1 MANLLN
7 NIIANQPIT
16 PTKKEVFPEFS
27 TESKGKVEPMADKGR
42 LLPSRIFGSPIEY
55 AKDLKQDIVNIGR
68 AATGKAND
76 HELGRINDVAMKL
89 GSLALATYLFSKGHI
104 AKNKAM
110 EFIGVGTFFGSMA
123 LWPKLAIQL
132 PIKLRTGV
140 DVHQKYEDSQGR
152 KKMMFQDPQYDLTD
166 LYSREDLDRIG
177 KKMGVSE
184 DLPDR
189 DSFIKQRAKKT
200 ATQANTLWMMTAGF
214 ATPVMS
220 ALLCNRLEKP
230 VEKALSFLKLKQTE
244 ASIKNG
250 IKFNALTE
258 SRQKADVKR
267 LEKFLNA
274 HANDTVD
281 DELIKQ
287 LTTELTTSK
296 RYKVDP
302 EFIKALQSS
311 LGKFKGNGEVDVDK
325 FKLAIID
332 ALSDEKNADSIAD
345 LVRNSD
351 LTEVI
356 KNLDA
361 DEITESITQDR
372 KLARKISKAVEKALE
387 NPVTSTTAKKLSE
400 ISTEIKNIQAATIK
414 YFDKKSILEKYIDA
428 RVAKKADSYIAEQW
442 GAVGEKLLKTLKFSQ
457 AELKQI
463 ADGNLEIFYD
473 KLQKVAKNETK
484 FNTMFKDIL
493 KMIDKYNQNIGENFK
508 NTVSKN
514 AQGLSQEA
522 ARTFRKL
529 GLTEVADTI
538 SASRKTLQGS
548 VANTMTQFAINR
560 PTGAEATFFR
570 ILHACDTINNKSY
583 ASLSGDI
590 DNAFTRAGRE
600 IPPNIKEIK
609 ELCKNIT
616 TSASMSDHTEKF
628 RDIIKNYD
636 DYRIIMDVL
645 YGNDT
650 RVAQLRKQEL
660 EKLIGN
666 KETVARILKPFEDYK
681 SSYRAM
687 IANCE
692 NKITPE
698 LERYK
703 ASGETIVTNAAKRND
718 VIGKTLEDTIKDLA
732 STAFNSKKWMKMFGG
747 TMAILTGV
755 TLVAGLALGQKSK
768 MEKQVEAESK
778 K

>member
-16 PTKKEVFPEFS
+16 PTKKDVFPEFS
-27 TESKGKVEPMADKGR
+27 TEAKGKVEPMADKGR

-55 AKDLKQDIVNIGR
+55 AKDLKQDVINIGR

-89 GSLALATYLFSKGHI
+89 GSLALATYLCSKGHI

-132 PIKLRTGV
+132 PVKLRTGV

-184 DLPDR
+184 NLPDR

-230 VEKALSFLKLKQTE
+230 VEKALSFINLKQTE
-244 ASIKNG
+244 ASLKDG
-250 IKFNALTE
+250 IKFNALTQ

-267 LEKFLNA
+267 LEKFLKA

-287 LTTELTTSK
+287 LTTELTSSK

-311 LGKFKGNGEVDVDK
+311 LGKYKGGSEIDVDK
-325 FKLAIID
+325 FKLALIE
-332 ALSDEKNADSIAD
+332 ALSEERGADKISD
-345 LVRNSD
+345 LIKNSD

-356 KNLDA
+356 KTLDA
-361 DEITESITQDR
+361 DEITASITQN
-372 KLARKISKAVEKALE
+372 KKYSQKINEAVERALE
-387 NPVTSTTAKKLSE
+387 NPITLKTTRKLSE
-400 ISTEIKNIQAATIK
+400 ISIEIKNIQAATMK

-442 GAVGEKLLKTLKFSQ
+442 GDVGEKLLKTLNFSQ
-457 AELKQI
+457 SELKQI
-463 ADGNLEIFYD
+463 ADGNLEIFYER
-473 KLQKVAKNETK
+473 LQKVASNKTK
-484 FNTMFKDIL
+484 FNTMFRDIL
-493 KMIDKYNQNIGENFK
+493 NMIDKYNQKIGPNFK
-508 NTVSKN
+508 DTVSKN

-548 VANTMTQFAINR
+548 VANTVTQFAINR

-583 ASLSGDI
+583 ARLSGDI
-590 DNAFTRAGRE
+590 DDAFTKAGRE
-600 IPPNIKEIK
+600 IPANIKEIK

-628 RDIIKNYD
+628 RDIIKNHD

-650 RVAQLRKQEL
+650 QVAHLRKEEL
-660 EKLIGN
+660 GKLIGN
-666 KETVARILKPFEDYK
+666 KETVDRILKPFEEYK

-692 NKITPE
+692 NNITPE
-698 LERYK
+698 LARYK
-703 ASGETIVTNAAKRND
+703 ASGETIVANASKRND
-718 VIGKTLEDTIKDLA
+718 VIGKTLENTIKDLA
-732 STAFNSKKWMKMFGG
+732 NTAYNSKKWMKMFGG

-755 TLVAGLALGQKSK
+755 TLIAGLTLGKKGK